1 MINIAF
7 DVSGNKLSGISSKT
21 ISEEVLLDRSPEA
34 VILQGEYGELMK
46 MRQPITNVNGVIT
59 EAPLPSAA
67 EQADL
72 QAEEVLSAPADEEAR
87 TTIEHLED
95 GVQDKSRNTQ
105 ANSNPTINRGDKRT
119 E

>member
-21 ISEEVLLDRSPEA
+21 ISEEVLLDRWPDA

-72 QAEEVLSAPADEEAR
+72 QAEEVLSAHAEEEAR
-87 TTIEHLED
+87 KTIEHIEA
-95 GVQDKSRNTQ
+95 GVQDKSITTK
-105 ANSNPTINRGDKRT
+105 ANINAKFNRGA
-119 E
+119 